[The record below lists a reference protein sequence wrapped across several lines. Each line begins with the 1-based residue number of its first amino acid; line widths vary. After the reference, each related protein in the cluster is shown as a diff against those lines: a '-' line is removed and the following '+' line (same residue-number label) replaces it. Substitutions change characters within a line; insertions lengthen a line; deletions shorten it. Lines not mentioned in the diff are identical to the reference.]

1 MDKIY
6 KKTKNARVDI
16 LNKKPGYKEKQK
28 LKDLFI
34 FRKNKNNLIL
44 NK

>member
-1 MDKIY
+1 MKG
-6 KKTKNARVDI
+6 TENTRVDI
-16 LNKKPGYKEKQK
+16 LNKKLGYKEKQK

-34 FRKNKNNLIL
+34 FRKDKDNLIL

>member
-1 MDKIY
+1 MKRTENI
-6 KKTKNARVDI
+6 RVDI
-16 LNKKPGYKEKQK
+16 LNKKLGYKEKQK

-34 FRKNKNNLIL
+34 FRKDKDNLIL